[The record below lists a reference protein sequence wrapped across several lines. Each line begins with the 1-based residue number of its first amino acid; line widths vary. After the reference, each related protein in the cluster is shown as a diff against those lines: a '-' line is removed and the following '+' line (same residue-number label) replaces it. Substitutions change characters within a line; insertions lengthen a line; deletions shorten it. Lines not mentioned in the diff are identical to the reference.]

1 MKANVKYN
9 SFVGSAAAD
18 LSESVNLKQLLLE
31 SGYDANRY
39 EPLGLD
45 VIIESGSLAIFVI
58 CIDKLNYDANSKMV
72 SKCLL
77 KNNNSVN
84 FNKIFKH
91 LNIFLFS
98 SHLNSE
104 DYISENNKVVYFEGN
119 MEENSDKEL
128 DVF

>member
-9 SFVGSAAAD
+9 SFVGSVAAD

-45 VIIESGSLAIFVI
+45 VIIESGRLSIFVM
-58 CIDKLNYDANSKMV
+58 CIDKLNYDSNNKNV

-84 FNKIFKH
+84 FNKLFKH
-91 LNIFLFS
+91 LNIFLFA

-128 DVF
+128 DTI